1 MKICLVTAFPPSQG
15 GLNEYGLHIARELQ
29 RNPFLNLTILADELP
44 SPQPELPEFSV
55 QRCWSFDDPATPVRL
70 LAAVRRSKPDVVW
83 FNLLFSTF
91 GRNPLVAFSGLMT
104 PVLARVGG
112 SFTHVTLHH
121 LMDTVE
127 LRDAGVRFERM
138 YRMAGAVATRMLLM
152 ANSVSVLMPG
162 YRKILY
168 EKYGGGNVHLRT
180 HGVLT
185 SRPELPEFARRGN
198 PVHRILAFGKWGTY
212 KRLELMIEAF
222 CRVADRHSGVQ
233 LVIAGGDHPQATG
246 YVDSVKKKC
255 NGDPRIEFTGY
266 VQEPELADLFQ
277 SSSVAVMPYS
287 SSSGSSG
294 VAHLACQYGVPIVC
308 ADLPDFRQ
316 MAQGEELAIEFYQA
330 GDADD
335 LADCLIRFL
344 ENPEKQHAMAAQN
357 FAAALRMTM
366 PNIVQKYLLHFEV
379 QQRREALRYV
389 ARFRRLPRWIPSKSL
404 LLRAVTRDSLGWS
417 RRSAVAHTRW
427 NGGSMV
433 ASLHRNDNRGGEL
446 RGPGDAI
453 DGDGV
458 GPRSSRNPPD
468 LSWGR
473 VATAGSTDENDCHKG
488 RNRRLLD
495 HGSRPHIAR
504 EDESGQSEDKQ
515 KSGVNRERSPVM
527 LIHAGRDQRGYGESG
542 LRGATSGSNGGG
554 GEAAAQTGDRAT
566 GERDRIVEAAGLD
579 GHGDAEASR
588 PSSADGQGRRSSSQ
602 G

>member
-1 MKICLVTAFPPSQG
+1 M
-15 GLNEYGLHIARELQ
+15 
-29 RNPFLNLTILADELP
+29 
-44 SPQPELPEFSV
+44 
-55 QRCWSFDDPATPVRL
+55 
-70 LAAVRRSKPDVVW
+70 
-83 FNLLFSTF
+83 
-91 GRNPLVAFSGLMT
+91 
-104 PVLARVGG
+104 
-112 SFTHVTLHH
+112 
-121 LMDTVE
+121 
-127 LRDAGVRFERM
+127 
-138 YRMAGAVATRMLLM
+138 
-152 ANSVSVLMPG
+152 
-162 YRKILY
+162 
-168 EKYGGGNVHLRT
+168 
-180 HGVLT
+180 
-185 SRPELPEFARRGN
+185 
-198 PVHRILAFGKWGTY
+198 HRILAFGKWGTY

-222 CRVADRHSGVQ
+222 RRVADRHSGVR

-287 SSSGSSG
+287 SSTGSSG

-316 MAQGEELAIEFYQA
+316 MAQAEELAIEFYQA

-335 LADCLIRFL
+335 LADGLIRFL

-389 ARFRRLPRWIPSKSL
+389 ARFRRLPRWIPSKSR
-404 LLRAVTRDSLGWS
+404 LLRAFTRDSLGWS

-427 NGGSMV
+427 NGGSIV
-433 ASLHRNDNRGGEL
+433 ASLHRNGNRGGQL
-446 RGPGDAI
+446 RGPGDAV

-458 GPRSSRNPPD
+458 GPRSSSSSTD

-473 VATAGSTDENDCHKG
+473 VATAGSTDENYCHKG
-488 RNRRLLD
+488 ANGRLLD
-495 HGSRPHIAR
+495 HGSAPHITR
-504 EDESGQSEDKQ
+504 EDESGQPEDKQ
-515 KSGVNRERSPVM
+515 KSSVNRERSPGM
-527 LIHAGRDQRGYGESG
+527 LIGAGRDECGYGESG

-554 GEAAAQTGDRAT
+554 GEGAAQTGDRAA

-588 PSSADGQGRRSSSQ
+588 PSSGNGQGRRSSSE